1 MPITTRQVAK
11 LAGISEQ
18 SVRNY
23 SRDYAELLSPSA
35 TGEHGPRLFDDTDAQ
50 TLCTIAA
57 LRKEDVS
64 RADIISRLQRGDIVL
79 DATLSPHN
87 ATPNATDG
95 QHAPQMPLQV
105 QSMLM
110 ARLDALERTQ
120 TVLLRAATLW
130 GALLG
135 AVVAL
140 AAAGFVLWLFYLLA

>member
-1 MPITTRQVAK
+1 MPTTTRQIAK

-23 SRDYAELLSPSA
+23 SRDYAELLSPGA

-50 TLCTIAA
+50 TMRTIAA

-64 RADIISRLQRGDIVL
+64 RADIISRLRRGDIVV
-79 DATLSPHN
+79 DATPSPHN

-95 QHAPQMPLQV
+95 PHAAIMPPQV
-105 QSMLM
+105 QSTIL

-120 TVLLRAATLW
+120 AVLLRAATLW

-140 AAAGFVLWLFYLLA
+140 AGAAFVIWLLYLMG